1 MPDLKTCVLSNGT
14 GHNII
19 RILDLIM
26 NWQENGSLKK

>member
-14 GHNII
+14 GQNSI

-26 NWQENGSLKK
+26 NWQENGLLKK